1 MRIARSI
8 FRNKNRPGTHLVST
22 LPRRLRQAALFLIL
36 LACFSAFSPLP
47 PVRAQTL
54 ALAIVPPVASVAL
67 NGTNSV
73 TLDVNVENVV
83 DLYSYDVTFT
93 YDPALLDL
101 TAWAHGGFLTSLY
114 QYRVVDTPGSLRLA
128 FGQVGVPAVSGSGTL
143 IRLTFSGLT
152 SGSAAVT
159 IANAVFSKPTGAKM
173 YPTLRHGLINVIYNP
188 TIILLSSLT
197 GSISLQGQLGRAGI
211 PVTLSRGIYVGQGPY
226 DLRSKNLLANNL
238 VSSLLPMDAY
248 LITTGQERYLNVDAS
263 LNKVKGI
270 LSTPTVLSRL
280 QLYAGDVAAPFG
292 VIDLQDLALV
302 GGSIGQGSGSAADVN
317 FDGLVNARDLA
328 LVAGNYGLNSATA
341 YAGWVP

>member
-1 MRIARSI
+1 MRR
-8 FRNKNRPGTHLVST
+8 RP
-22 LPRRLRQAALFLIL
+22 FF
-36 LACFSAFSPLP
+36 LACCLVIILVFSLVVDSLPAFAQTTTLSFSPTAAPLY
-47 PVRAQTL
+47 
-54 ALAIVPPVASVAL
+54 L
-67 NGTNSV
+67 NGTNTV
-73 TLDVNVENVV
+73 VV
-83 DLYSYDVTFT
+83 DLLINNGVN
-93 YDPALLDL
+93 
-101 TAWAHGGFLTSLY
+101 
-114 QYRVVDTPGSLRLA
+114 VNA
-128 FGQVGVPAVSGSGTL
+128 FD
-143 IRLTFSGLT
+143 IRLTYDVGIARLT
-152 SGSAAVT
+152 SWVSGGYLDISGGCIININNPGNFWLVCT
-159 IANAVFSKPTGAKM
+159 QLNKPEVSGNGVLIKLTFTGTGFGFTPVNFANAVLSDRLGHESTPT
-173 YPTLRHGLINVIYNP
+173 TTNGLINTLYQAG
-188 TIILLSSLT
+188 TIKYSSLT

>member
-1 MRIARSI
+1 M
-8 FRNKNRPGTHLVST
+8 NKRLKVLLVSCLAVMMVFCLAVDARPISAQGTT
-22 LPRRLRQAALFLIL
+22 L
-36 LACFSAFSPLP
+36 AFSPNP
-47 PVRAQTL
+47 
-54 ALAIVPPVASVAL
+54 ASIYL
-67 NGTNSV
+67 NTTNSV
-73 TLDVNVENVV
+73 VV
-83 DLYSYDVTFT
+83 DLLINNGVNLNAFDIRLT
-93 YDPALLDL
+93 YNVAFARL
-101 TAWAHGGFLTSLY
+101 TSWVSGGFLDISGGCLINMNN
-114 QYRVVDTPGSLRLA
+114 PGDFWLVCTQLNK
-128 FGQVGVPAVSGSGTL
+128 PEVSGSGVL
-143 IRLTFSGLT
+143 LRLTFTGT
-152 SGSAAVT
+152 GFGST
-159 IANAVFSKPTGAKM
+159 PINFNNAVLSDRLGHETTPST
-173 YPTLRHGLINVIYNP
+173 TNGLINTIYQAS
-188 TIILLSSLT
+188 TIKNSSLS

-292 VIDLQDLALV
+292 AIDLQDLALV

>member
-1 MRIARSI
+1 MRTL
-8 FRNKNRPGTHLVST
+8 KN
-22 LPRRLRQAALFLIL
+22 IL
-36 LACFSAFSPLP
+36 LAFWVCFIVLLLPELGGSQVFAQTTTLSFSPDP
-47 PVRAQTL
+47 AN
-54 ALAIVPPVASVAL
+54 IYL
-67 NGTNSV
+67 NTSNSV
-73 TLDVNVENVV
+73 VVDMPITNGVMINAFDIILTYDATVARLTGWVSGGYLDVTGGCLIDINNPGYFRLVCTQLNKPGANGNGI
-83 DLYSYDVTFT
+83 LLKLTFT
-93 YDPALLDL
+93 G
-101 TAWAHGGFLTSLY
+101 TGFGS
-114 QYRVVDTPGSLRLA
+114 TP
-128 FGQVGVPAVSGSGTL
+128 
-143 IRLTFSGLT
+143 I
-152 SGSAAVT
+152 
-159 IANAVFSKPTGAKM
+159 VFTKAQLSNKDAQSVFPT
-173 YPTLRHGLINVIYNP
+173 TTNGLINTLYQAG
-188 TIILLSSLT
+188 TIKYSSLT

>member
-1 MRIARSI
+1 MRR
-8 FRNKNRPGTHLVST
+8 RP
-22 LPRRLRQAALFLIL
+22 FF
-36 LACFSAFSPLP
+36 LACCLVIILVFSLVVDSLPAFAQTTTLSFSPTPAPLY
-47 PVRAQTL
+47 
-54 ALAIVPPVASVAL
+54 L
-67 NGTNSV
+67 NGTNTV
-73 TLDVNVENVV
+73 VV
-83 DLYSYDVTFT
+83 DLLINNGVN
-93 YDPALLDL
+93 
-101 TAWAHGGFLTSLY
+101 
-114 QYRVVDTPGSLRLA
+114 VNA
-128 FGQVGVPAVSGSGTL
+128 FD
-143 IRLTFSGLT
+143 IRLTYDVGIARLT
-152 SGSAAVT
+152 SWVSGGYLDISGGCIININNPGNFWLVCT
-159 IANAVFSKPTGAKM
+159 QLNKPEVSGNGVLIKLTFTGTGFGFTPVNFANAVLSDRLGHESTPT
-173 YPTLRHGLINVIYNP
+173 TTNGLINTLYQAG
-188 TIILLSSLT
+188 TIKYSSLT